1 MELAQKPAVDQSLIA
16 KVSKMDHLIE
26 YQDASI
32 VSRTI
37 VKKPTGTVTI
47 FAFDKDEFLSEHTAP
62 FDAIANILDG
72 SAEISIGGVSHQLT
86 QGEMIIMPAN
96 IAHAVKAV
104 DKMKM
109 VLIMIKD

>member
-37 VKKPTGTVTI
+37 VKKPTGTV
-47 FAFDKDEFLSEHTAP
+47 K
-62 FDAIANILDG
+62 
-72 SAEISIGGVSHQLT
+72 V
-86 QGEMIIMPAN
+86 
-96 IAHAVKAV
+96 
-104 DKMKM
+104 
-109 VLIMIKD
+109 